1 VPLYGQH
8 DARDEKAT
16 SGRPMMSCKFQLGR
30 YFSVRGW
37 RRPVSVSVA
46 IISSLLSL
54 SRGTRQGGRP
64 VRRFNLSDV
73 NPFDARTIHQSA
85 MNALHR
91 DICPCTP
98 CFATLSSFTTTH
110 CTPQHAT
117 YISTTTCRKIEKNIH
132 CRYRSINLSCLL
144 LRTQTVTK

>member
-37 RRPVSVSVA
+37 RRLVSVSVA
-46 IISSLLSL
+46 IISSLLSP

-110 CTPQHAT
+110 CTPQHN
-117 YISTTTCRKIEKNIH
+117 TTTCRKIEKNIH
-132 CRYRSINLSCLL
+132 CRNISQQCRNYLSCLL